1 MQDDFKVSNRLTVNV
16 GLRYEYSP
24 WLSGYRGQ
32 VGTFLPGTARPIVV
46 GGEGDVP
53 DLDAQFAG
61 ASAYAL
67 FDNPIQTSSQA
78 GLPLSITETDRAQ
91 FGPRVGFAW
100 QPFGER
106 TVVRGGYGLFYEQE
120 SSGDR
125 VNNNMVPFR
134 LDQTAFN
141 DQTPPVR
148 TMADFFLGTSLTNSA
163 APTIGAGALEQKMG
177 RDHHFSLGVQ
187 RRSRHSPSSS

>member
-1 MQDDFKVSNRLTVNV
+1 M
-16 GLRYEYSP
+16 
-24 WLSGYRGQ
+24 
-32 VGTFLPGTARPIVV
+32 PGSARPIVV
-46 GGEGDVP
+46 ASESDTP

-67 FDNPIQTSSQA
+67 FSSRSRPA
-78 GLPLSITETDRAQ
+78 ARPACPLSITQTDRAQ

-100 QPFGER
+100 QPFGEQ

-120 SSGDR
+120 SSADR

-148 TMADFFLGTSLTNSA
+148 TMADFFLGTQLVNSA
-163 APTIGAGALEQKMG
+163 APTIGASALEQKMG

-187 RRSRHSPSSS
+187 QQVAPVHRRSR